1 MALYTIRVVGH
12 VDAHWSDWFEGLTIT
27 NTASGVTV
35 ISGEIV
41 DQAALHGTLNKV
53 RNLNLTLISVT
64 SLESR
69 TGQPQTSPRQS
80 SKKDPMP
87 ERRTTSE
94 TAPPRTDRPLR
105 QILVFLGSTYAIAVA
120 IALALPHAG
129 ITPLLSIAAP
139 LLGFALTLAVA
150 VSRVQRRA
158 VLRPS
163 DFIHDGDEAC

>member
-1 MALYTIRVVGH
+1 
-12 VDAHWSDWFEGLTIT
+12 
-27 NTASGVTV
+27 
-35 ISGEIV
+35 
-41 DQAALHGTLNKV
+41 
-53 RNLNLTLISVT
+53 
-64 SLESR
+64 
-69 TGQPQTSPRQS
+69 
-80 SKKDPMP
+80 MP
-87 ERRTTSE
+87 EQRTTSE

-150 VSRVQRRA
+150 VPRVQRRA

-163 DFIHDGDEAC
+163 DFIRDGDEAC